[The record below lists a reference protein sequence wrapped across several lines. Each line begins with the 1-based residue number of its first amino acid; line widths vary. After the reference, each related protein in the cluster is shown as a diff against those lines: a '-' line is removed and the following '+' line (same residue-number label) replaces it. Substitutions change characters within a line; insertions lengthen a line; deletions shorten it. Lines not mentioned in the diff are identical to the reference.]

1 MREAAV
7 GLNMKA
13 GEMAYGDFE
22 AAHESDVGA
31 KVTPGN
37 PGGWEPDLGVLRD
50 FDGPAGDGDGA
61 A

>member
-1 MREAAV
+1 M